1 MWTTICTV
9 EVDSRGKV
17 VHLNFIHHLVA
28 LLLKF
33 LPFYRSLNYFIVFF
47 VIFDRLLPSVTVSY
61 ANLTEF
67 GKIRGQPER

>member
-1 MWTTICTV
+1 MCAV

-17 VHLNFIHHLVA
+17 VHLNFINHLVA

-33 LPFYRSLNYFIVFF
+33 LPLYRSLNYFIVFY
-47 VIFDRLLPSVTVSY
+47 VINDRLLPLVTVSY

-67 GKIRGQPER
+67 GKTRGQPER